1 LLSIA
6 CSPSNCNKSMG
17 CWLRTAFVP

>member
-6 CSPSNCNKSMG
+6 CSRSNYNKSMG
-17 CWLRTAFVP
+17 CWLRTAFVQ

>member
-6 CSPSNCNKSMG
+6 CSPSNYSKSMG
-17 CWLRTAFVP
+17 CWLRTAFVQ

>member
-6 CSPSNCNKSMG
+6 CSTSNWNKPMG
-17 CWLRTAFVP
+17 CWLRTAFVQ

>member
-6 CSPSNCNKSMG
+6 CSPSNYSKPMG
-17 CWLRTAFVP
+17 CWLRTALVQ

>member
-17 CWLRTAFVP
+17 CWLRTAFVQ

>member
-6 CSPSNCNKSMG
+6 CSPSNCNRSMD
-17 CWLRTAFVP
+17 CWLRTAFVQ

>member
-6 CSPSNCNKSMG
+6 CSPSNYSKSMG
-17 CWLRTAFVP
+17 CWLRIALVQ

>member
-6 CSPSNCNKSMG
+6 CSPSNYSKSMG
-17 CWLRTAFVP
+17 CWLRTAFVL

>member
-6 CSPSNCNKSMG
+6 CSRSNCNKSMG

>member
-1 LLSIA
+1 LLPIA
-6 CSPSNCNKSMG
+6 CSPSSYNKSTG

>member
-6 CSPSNCNKSMG
+6 CSPSNYNKSMG
-17 CWLRTAFVP
+17 CWLRTAFVQ

>member
-6 CSPSNCNKSMG
+6 CSPSNCNKSMD
-17 CWLRTAFVP
+17 CWLRTAFVQ

>member
-6 CSPSNCNKSMG
+6 CSPSNCNKSMS
-17 CWLRTAFVP
+17 CWLRTAFVQ